1 MARFI
6 TDTLGLTTPK
16 AVKQAQRQA
25 AADLRKAEARESYA
39 REGLAAQRSL
49 YGGKRTRN
57 KLRKRDEDST
67 SSLRDTLGSA

>member
-1 MARFI
+1 MAGGI
-6 TDTLGLTTPK
+6 LGLLGLGDNGAAK
-16 AVKQAQRQA
+16 AAQRQA
-25 AADLRKAEARESYA
+25 AADLRKAEEKESYA
-39 REGLAAQRSL
+39 RVGLAAQRDL